1 MTDADLGENFMMW
14 ELKKNKVDFSI
25 ESTYKSIVAT
35 DSTDPTNPTNPTD
48 DKKSKSEVYLVV
60 STTIVYMLLLIFWHL
75 WIHNYKI
82 KSKFF
87 LLYNIINN

>member
-35 DSTDPTNPTNPTD
+35 DSTDPTNPTNSTNPTD

-60 STTIVYMLLLIFWHL
+60 STTIVYMLLLIF
-75 WIHNYKI
+75 
-82 KSKFF
+82 
-87 LLYNIINN
+87 

>member
-35 DSTDPTNPTNPTD
+35 DSTDPTNPTD

-60 STTIVYMLLLIFWHL
+60 STTIVYMLLLIF
-75 WIHNYKI
+75 
-82 KSKFF
+82 
-87 LLYNIINN
+87 